1 MYTRAHT
8 CYHPAVNLCG
18 PKCIADRRD

>member
-18 PKCIADRRD
+18 PKCITDRRD